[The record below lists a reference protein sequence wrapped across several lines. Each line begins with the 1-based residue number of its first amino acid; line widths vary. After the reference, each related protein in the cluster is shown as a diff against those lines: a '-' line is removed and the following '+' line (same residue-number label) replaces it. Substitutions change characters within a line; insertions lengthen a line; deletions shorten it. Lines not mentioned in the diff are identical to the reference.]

1 MNNLIQKISLR
12 TTLLRLLFKKKVAR
26 MFTPNPKTRAL
37 FVMGHQRSGTTML
50 LEQLNKHIGVDVYHE
65 DSKAMKNFRIRSMSY
80 IRNIMKKSEAKIVV
94 FKPLEDSH
102 RTLEFLEMLTGS
114 KAIWMFRHFSD
125 VINSSM
131 VQGWANHYKGYVTNI
146 CNQTYFAYSEPLN
159 LTPENVNLVRQM
171 YDPSD
176 TPETCV
182 ALIWYLR
189 NTIYFDYRMQD
200 NEDVLLVQYEKLV
213 SKPVEQIMRIL
224 SFVGLSYAESVSNG
238 IHTKSIRKQPERN
251 IRDDVRKLCG
261 NCYEKL
267 VDALKPGIR

>member
-1 MNNLIQKISLR
+1 MNNLIHKISLR
-12 TTLLRLLFKKKVAR
+12 NTRLWLLFAKKAAR
-26 MFTPNPKTRAL
+26 MFSPNPKTRAL
-37 FVMGHQRSGTTML
+37 FVIGHQRSGTTML

-65 DSKAMKNFRIRSMSY
+65 DSKAMKDFRIRSMSY
-80 IRNIMKKSEAKIVV
+80 IRNLMKKSKAKIIV

-102 RTLEFLEMLTGS
+102 RTLEFIEMLTGS

-176 TPETCV
+176 TPETCI
-182 ALIWYLR
+182 ALRWYLR

-200 NEDVLLVQYEKLV
+200 NQNVLLVQYEELV
-213 SKPVEQIMRIL
+213 SEPVQQITRVL
-224 SFVGLSYAESVSNG
+224 SFVGLSYAQSVSKG
-238 IHTKSIRKQPERN
+238 IHAKSIGKQSERR
-251 IRDDVRKLCG
+251 IRDDVRKLCD
-261 NCYEKL
+261 NYYEKL
-267 VDALKPGIR
+267 VDVLKSGPG